1 MLFRI
6 YQLCLQL
13 ISAIKLFFSMKKNT
27 KQVKLQSKYRA
38 LICGPE
44 KIVPWLTISGLW
56 LEENGFKAG
65 DIVTITIEKNRL
77 TIKNK

>member
-1 MLFRI
+1 
-6 YQLCLQL
+6 
-13 ISAIKLFFSMKKNT
+13 MKTNT

-38 LICGPE
+38 LTWGPE

-65 DIVTITIEKNRL
+65 DIVTITIERNRL
-77 TIKNK
+77 TIKNNQQ